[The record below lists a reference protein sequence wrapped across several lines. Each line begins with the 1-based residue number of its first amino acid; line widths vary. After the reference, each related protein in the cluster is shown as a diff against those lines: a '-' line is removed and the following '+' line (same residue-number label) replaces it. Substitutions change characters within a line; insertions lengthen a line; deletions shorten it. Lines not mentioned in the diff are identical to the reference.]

1 MRIIQLHCIS
11 LKAFTNISSVTG
23 SSRGIGASIA
33 LRLAAHGA
41 DVIINYASSA
51 TAAEKVTQQIQQ
63 EHGVKAISI
72 QADVSS
78 ETDVAHLF
86 EETKKQLGRID
97 IVMVFSVLRTNII

>member
-1 MRIIQLHCIS
+1 MIQLRCIP

-41 DVIINYASSA
+41 DVVINYASSA
-51 TAAEKVTQQIQQ
+51 TAAEKVAQQIQR
-63 EHGVKAISI
+63 EHSVKAISI
-72 QADVSS
+72 QADVSN
-78 ETDVAHLF
+78 ETDVARLF

-97 IVMVFSVLRTNII
+97 IVMVFSVSGTNTI